1 LRSELTLD
9 LKNYVLDFLSG
20 MSDNLNVTQYIFI
33 IIQNWE
39 AVLNQNDFSF
49 LCISI
54 LLKELIVREEFI
66 LNSSDRME

>member
-1 LRSELTLD
+1 MRSELTLD